1 MSPPSPRIPTQVLEY
16 QRRLIG
22 MQKTVFDNTFSAIT
36 AFQDQQQALLE
47 RTLAQMPGLPGEAQE
62 LLETWQ
68 KAVRDGRSQFKKAID
83 DSFDAFETLFDRL
96 AHGDEEP
103 EPPAPRPAPARAA
116 KKPAAKKPA
125 AARKRTQG
133 SAKKAAKKAPRKK
146 AAGKKTTRKPQ
157 KGAE

>member
-1 MSPPSPRIPTQVLEY
+1 
-16 QRRLIG
+16 

-103 EPPAPRPAPARAA
+103 EPPAPAPAA

-125 AARKRTQG
+125 APRKRAKS

-146 AAGKKTTRKPQ
+146 AAGKKTTRKPL